1 MIDKVKNLE
10 NNERLAELGL
20 WTLEE
25 RRNRTDLIEVYKMMN
40 GMSTIPYDRFFKLDD
55 SRRTRGHSLKLVK
68 RRFTTTIRQH
78 FFSERVVN
86 TQMQLT

>member
-1 MIDKVKNLE
+1 
-10 NNERLAELGL
+10 
-20 WTLEE
+20 
-25 RRNRTDLIEVYKMMN
+25 MMN

-55 SRRTRGHSLKLVK
+55 SRRIRGHSLKLVK

-86 TQMQLT
+86 RWNSLDEDTVTAPSLTASRIDLGS